1 MPLILRTGK
10 GSALTNA
17 ELDGNFTFLENEVNT
32 LRNDITV
39 KPPYDIGNVV
49 VTTTPNFTNGP
60 VQELTATT
68 NFVLQPPVD
77 MPSGAMLTIFV
88 KQDNVGERIMQVTG
102 NYYMLNGNVNINPA
116 PNSVSRLTIF
126 NVGGLFYINVT
137 SVFEGSGG
145 GEGIPTITH
154 FTGLYDTPVSYSGAN
169 GKFVKVNSAG
179 TGLEF
184 QNTQLTLKGESNSFT
199 LAPIHANNT
208 MVLCT
213 NSNDINILVPTEAS
227 VPMPIGT
234 QILFA
239 KMQSGEV
246 TFVGDTGVSILSAG
260 MKLKMGDQYAQAA
273 LVYIAAD
280 TWLLT
285 GNLVE

>member
-17 ELDGNFTFLENEVNT
+17 ELDGNFTFLENEVNEI
-32 LRNDITV
+32 LNKIAIA
-39 KPPYDIGNVV
+39 PPYDVGNVAV
-49 VTTTPNFTNGP
+49 STTLNYTNGS

-68 NFVLQPPVD
+68 NFVLQQPIE
-77 MPSGAMLTIFV
+77 MPSGSMMTIFV
-88 KQDNVGERIMQVTG
+88 HQDNVGERVMQVTG
-102 NYYMLNGNVNINPA
+102 NYYMLNGNVNLNPA
-116 PNSVSRLTIF
+116 PNSISKLTIF
-126 NVGGLFYINVT
+126 NINGMYHINVT
-137 SVFEGSGG
+137 SVYDGSGG
-145 GEGIPTITH
+145 GEGIPTITN

-169 GKFVKVNSAG
+169 NKFLRVNSAG
-179 TGLEF
+179 TGIEF
-184 QNTQLTLKGESNSFT
+184 QTPQLTLKAEYDSFT
-199 LAPIHANNT
+199 LSNLHANNT
-208 MVLCT
+208 MVLCV
-213 NSNDINILVPTEAS
+213 NSGSMNILIPTEAAE
-227 VPMPIGT
+227 PMPIGT

-239 KMQSGEV
+239 KMQGDV
-246 TFVGDTGVSILSAG
+246 TFVGDTGVTILSAG